1 MTTDQWLTWS
11 REIYSLTQAGLT
23 YSTNEFDLDRYRR
36 LQGISA
42 EIIASQSDLEK
53 AEVLESFSMQSGY
66 ATPKVDVRAAVIR
79 DGRILLVQERAD
91 GRWSMPGGW
100 ADLGDSPSAMV
111 MREVWEE
118 SGFKVRVKKVIA
130 VYDGDRIQPMEF
142 YHSYKLVFLCK
153 IIGGEARISY
163 ETLAVDFFEPAN
175 LPELSLLRTS
185 QRMIEEAFAQLID
198 ENRKTAFD

>member
-11 REIYSLTQAGLT
+11 REIYSLAQAGLT

>member
-130 VYDGDRIQPMEF
+130 VYDGNRIQPMEF